1 MTIKSSSNSPGTGL
15 LGKIRYIQIPSLMIL
30 FFFFCAA
37 AFAGGSMYWIF
48 KKDNEIEKFRRMELD
63 LQNQIRER
71 DQVIRDEKQKIE
83 QLQRRV
89 QIFNA
94 IEELSQANS
103 TDDEKWKIA
112 KLVDE
117 ESDKY
122 NHDPLL
128 IVAMMYTES
137 SITPDAK
144 SDKGARGLMQLMP
157 DTGHALSKEITL
169 NPKLL
174 GMDKPEETKDQNFKN
189 IEGNI
194 RLGTLYLTKLLMKYR
209 NMEDA
214 FCAYNIGPSRFEQL
228 KKEGKKASTRYAS
241 KILTTYN
248 YLKKSRDNHTENL
261 PKVFAPEETAP
272 LIAKIT
278 NN

>member
-1 MTIKSSSNSPGTGL
+1 MNSKSGKSSPGSGL
-15 LGKIRYIQIPSLMIL
+15 IRKFRYIEIPSILIL
-30 FFFFCAA
+30 FFIFCTVT
-37 AFAGGSMYWIF
+37 FAGGSVYWLF

-71 DQVIRDEKQKIE
+71 DQVIRDDKQKIE

-94 IEELSQANS
+94 IEELSQANTS
-103 TDDEKWKIA
+103 DEEKWQIA

-117 ESDKY
+117 ESEKY

-137 SITPDAK
+137 SIAPDAK

-174 GMDKPEETKDQNFKN
+174 GMDKPADAKSQNYKAL
-189 IEGNI
+189 EGNI
-194 RLGTLYLTKLLMKYR
+194 RLGTFILNQVVNEIQEYGRCLYR
-209 NMEDA
+209 
-214 FCAYNIGPSRFEQL
+214 I
-228 KKEGKKASTRYAS
+228 
-241 KILTTYN
+241 
-248 YLKKSRDNHTENL
+248 
-261 PKVFAPEETAP
+261 
-272 LIAKIT
+272 
-278 NN
+278 